1 MLKSAASAR
10 NEEQQNNSDMFAHPN
25 IKNVKDID
33 QKMDE
38 TLNKSDLTDF
48 EKVEK
53 YNALLEKYIRN
64 FRNAL
69 ETSKSEAILGEPA
82 SKTIDLKNTT
92 ENESIKQFQSL
103 EESLDSI
110 PTSYRQKARKLVDF
124 LKNNNSFSVNQNNEL
139 LYKDQVLRGS
149 NVNQLINDAVR
160 SKKPITSD
168 ALFTQFVENLN
179 AEGYPAKQILSKSHV
194 QNPPIASKI
203 SLIPKMKKSKP
214 QRRLA
219 PYKYSSQTVDDIL
232 KNWVS
237 SK

>member
-1 MLKSAASAR
+1 MKKYYLIDPSKYEMLKSAASAR

-25 IKNVKDID
+25 IKNVKDI
-33 QKMDE
+33 
-38 TLNKSDLTDF
+38 SDLTDF

-149 NVNQLINDAVR
+149 NVNQVR